1 MTEEW
6 NVIHLFSQNQK
17 IRNNETHMENNNINT
32 FATDLKKKCLQI
44 TQYIELFDKMNLK
57 TFRGMRVD

>member
-1 MTEEW
+1 
-6 NVIHLFSQNQK
+6 
-17 IRNNETHMENNNINT
+17 MENNNINT